1 MRALDRRGFEH
12 AGADALLLGHSFGAL
27 LALDAANLVKLDKL
41 LVYEPYAP
49 PEPAPSPSAATQS
62 FQSMLGEPEALLDR
76 FLRQILR
83 MSDAEVEAMVP
94 ELNNILGWV
103 EQLGEVTTDGVE
115 PLTAVIDQK
124 LRLRD
129 DAVTDGGVRD
139 AVLAN
144 APNAQHGFFAVPKV
158 IE

>member
-1 MRALDRRGFEH
+1 MSVSPEQVRHIAR
-12 AGADALLLGHSFGAL
+12 
-27 LALDAANLVKLDKL
+27 LARIA
-41 LVYEPYAP
+41 
-49 PEPAPSPSAATQS
+49 
-62 FQSMLGEPEALLDR
+62 
-76 FLRQILR
+76 
-83 MSDAEVEAMVP
+83 MSDEEIERLAP

-103 EQLGEVTTDGVE
+103 EQLGEVNTEGVE

-129 DAVTDGGVRD
+129 DIVDDGNIRD

-144 APNAQHGFFAVPKV
+144 APEAQHGFFAVPKV

>member
-1 MRALDRRGFEH
+1 MSVNTEQVRHIAK
-12 AGADALLLGHSFGAL
+12 
-27 LALDAANLVKLDKL
+27 LA
-41 LVYEPYAP
+41 
-49 PEPAPSPSAATQS
+49 
-62 FQSMLGEPEALLDR
+62 R
-76 FLRQILR
+76 FA

-103 EQLGEVTTDGVE
+103 EQLGEVDTDGVE

-129 DAVTDGGVRD
+129 DAVTDGNIRD

-144 APNAQHGFFAVPKV
+144 APAAEHGFFAVPKV